1 MDTLILTR
9 ELITQILPPSAY
21 LDAVR
26 AAFRQLGAG
35 EVAAPPVGHLDGLDG
50 AFHIKAAVGST
61 APRRAAVKVNG
72 NFPHNPGRH
81 GLPVIQGFIALL
93 DAERG
98 AVLALMDSVEITAQ
112 RTAACSAIAAQLLAP
127 ANARRLA
134 LVGCGVQARYHFDML
149 ASLFPLESL
158 ALYDSVAERA
168 RELAGLLRDRNL
180 VVEVQSSPAAAAHGA
195 QIVVT
200 ATPSRTALLDA
211 NDVDAGCFIAGVGA
225 DSAGKHELSPSLLR
239 RARVVPDVLA
249 QAVHM
254 GDLQHAVRTGVMT
267 KEDVHGE
274 LADIVL
280 GRVAGRT
287 SAEEIFVFD
296 STGTAIADLAAA
308 ELVYERARSDPRALR
323 IKL

>member
-1 MDTLILTR
+1 VETLILTR
-9 ELITQILPPSAY
+9 ELIAQLVPPGAY

-26 AAFRQLGAG
+26 TAFRQLGSA
-35 EVAAPPVGHLDGLDG
+35 EIATPPVAHLDGLDG
-50 AFHIKAAVGST
+50 KFHIKAAVRST
-61 APRRAAVKVNG
+61 DPRRAAVKVNG
-72 NFPHNPGRH
+72 NFPHNPERH
-81 GLPVIQGFIALL
+81 GSPAIQGFIALL

-98 AVLALMDSVEITAQ
+98 AVLALMDSMEITAR
-112 RTAACSAIAAQLLAP
+112 RTAACSALAAQLLAP

-134 LVGCGVQARYHFDML
+134 LIGCGVQARYHIDAL
-149 ASLFPLESL
+149 APLFSLESV
-158 ALYDSVAERA
+158 ALYDRFAARA
-168 RELAGLLRDRNL
+168 TQFAGDLQGRFD
-180 VVEVQSSPAAAAHGA
+180 VEVQPSPAAAARGA

-211 NDVDAGCFIAGVGA
+211 SDVDAGCFIAGVGA
-225 DSAGKHELSPSLLR
+225 DSAGKQELSPALLG

-267 KEDVHGE
+267 QTDIHGE

-280 GRVAGRT
+280 GRVPGRT
-287 SAEEIFVFD
+287 SADEIFVFD

-308 ELVYERARSDPRALR
+308 EVVYERAHDDPRALR
-323 IKL
+323 ITL